1 MATNQLRI
9 DILDEMWQ
17 VKSPCTHCN
26 LTRRNDEAELYC
38 VWLRADQL
46 QRVWDTVPDDITDF
60 RGDHQFTFHFDRT
73 TPCPKHTH
81 DVPSRPARTLP
92 AADRLTPPFGDWR
105 STLRP
110 PA

>member
-1 MATNQLRI
+1 MTTNKLRI

-60 RGDHQFTFHFDRT
+60 RGDHQVTFHFDRT